1 MTTTSNERVAT
12 GWVGFVVFAG
22 TMMVI
27 LGTFHVIAGLVAIF
41 KDQYY
46 LVSKSHL
53 VVTVDYTVWGWTH
66 LVLGAIVIAAG
77 LGLIAAQTWARVVA
91 IVLAG
96 LSAVLNISFLAAY
109 PIWAAM
115 MIGFDVLV
123 IWALTVHGQEMRY
136 LE

>member
-1 MTTTSNERVAT
+1 
-12 GWVGFVVFAG
+12 
-22 TMMVI
+22 MMVI

-46 LVSKSHL
+46 LVGKSDL
-53 VVTVDYTVWGWTH
+53 VVTVDFTVWGWTH
-66 LVLGAIVIAAG
+66 LVLGAIIIAAG
-77 LGLIAAQTWARVVA
+77 LGLIAAQRWARVVA

-123 IWALTVHGQEMRY
+123 IWALTVHGEEMRY

>member
-1 MTTTSNERVAT
+1 MTTTSSERMAT

-22 TMMVI
+22 AMMVI

-46 LVSKSHL
+46 LVGKSDL
-53 VVTVDYTVWGWTH
+53 VVTVDFTVWGWTH
-66 LVLGAIVIAAG
+66 LVLGAIIIAAG